1 MSPRRSLSVARL
13 AAVAGSV
20 TAASVAFSVL
30 GLALMLAGVLDEAP
44 ESFRLKRW

>member
-1 MSPRRSLSVARL
+1 MWPRRSLSVARL
-13 AAVAGSV
+13 AAVAG
-20 TAASVAFSVL
+20 SVAFSVL